1 MKRKNHLM
9 FYLTLLICA
18 IMPLGFA
25 SFDVLA
31 GETSQATP
39 TLDDTVTKVCYNDTT
54 NKQYTTI
61 EMALKEANSGET
73 IYVIP
78 NPDGVSIY
86 NDCVIK
92 EGVTLNL
99 PYSITYDASTNTYSN
114 PISFAST
121 SGSPGN
127 LTYNSSYRKSLLYI
141 EEGVTLTNNGTLYVG
156 GIQTGGSGGLAFAGQ
171 TYQSFSEI
179 NVKKNAMIISNGKL
193 TSYGYITG
201 ETSINSET
209 NEVTML
215 STIKLSA
222 SSETEIP
229 FIVVEHRGGTAF
241 TSMGAESTTDLLG
254 YLATLALGGTVH
266 AKLQTSPFNRFLFH
280 NLLNINYEFVYGST
294 LIGKADLYANSQSN
308 KADVSVIG
316 TTSSFLLQLM
326 SGSYVKGYIDNTVA
340 EPKNHLNIYGNCKL
354 NSMALEIGVQGGK
367 VQLSTSDIHLPLSL
381 YFDVTL
387 NSTSSNNQ
395 CVVDLTSQKVK
406 ILPGCNF
413 KINSGVIVNADSLVV
428 YKNSDFYDSTGKYY
442 ITSSSC
448 AEGKA
453 YPSTTD
459 GKLVC
464 NGVLNTN
471 SLGGIIFTEVESN
484 ESMINISSSNS
495 VSMKEVSV
503 AQSISEAATYVIL
516 NFTSQGKAII
526 NNDVIT
532 SDLYTNTSYKS
543 TFYNNEYVFY
553 NYKIQYQNVGD
564 SIDFSNYKITNP
576 NGYFY
581 TSSNIFYLE
590 NLTYEKVIAEASD
603 IFFIGF
609 YLDIGLTN
617 EVSSFNNS
625 VIEKYVSSDG
635 VLTLYARWDL
645 PKEGVTVIIKDAEG
659 NTYSETD
666 YDTTHINISN
676 IPSNL
681 TKENKYTIS
690 DNRETIIETSYIFA
704 GWTIEGA
711 TFIDGTTGPINSN
724 TLEIQ
729 ANSGSIVTLNPYFI
743 EIATTYYQMALSIS
757 LKSGSLFDPG
767 STNCSIS
774 FEECLQI
781 TDNGVLRYASQTVN
795 YNTTNSV
802 YFLKSG
808 SDVTLSYNG
817 YNLWP
822 KEYVKIE
829 FSGFNDNTSIS
840 ESSNGE
846 SIRTLLGVASIT
858 VSY

>member
-25 SFDVLA
+25 SFDILA
-31 GETSQATP
+31 GETSQAKP
-39 TLDDTVTKVCYNDTT
+39 TLDDDAVTKVCYNDTT
-54 NKQYTTI
+54 NKYYTTI

-78 NPDGVSIY
+78 NADGVSIY

-99 PYSITYDASTNTYSN
+99 PYDITYDESTNTYSN

-127 LTYNSSYRKSLLYI
+127 LTYNTSYRESLLYI

-156 GIQTGGSGGLAFAGQ
+156 GKQTGGSGGLAFAGQ

-179 NVKKNAMIISNGKL
+179 NVKKNATIISNGKL

-201 ETSINSET
+201 ETSINNET

-241 TSMGAESTTDLLG
+241 TSMAAESTLDLLG
-254 YLATLALGGTVH
+254 YLATLTSGGTVY

-280 NLLNINYEFVYGST
+280 NLLNINYEFVYGSI
-294 LIGKADLYANSQSN
+294 LIGKADLYANNQSN
-308 KADVSVIG
+308 KADVNVIG
-316 TTSSFLLQLM
+316 TTNSFLLQLM

-354 NSMALEIGVQGGK
+354 NSMALEIGALGGK
-367 VQLSTSDIHLPLSL
+367 VQLSTSDIHFPLSL

-387 NSTSSNNQ
+387 NSTSPNNQ

-428 YKNSDFYDSTGKYY
+428 YKNSNFYDSTGKYY

-448 AEGKA
+448 SEGKA

-471 SLGGIIFTEVESN
+471 SLGGIIFTEIESN
-484 ESMINISSSNS
+484 LSMINISNSNN

-503 AQSISEAATYVIL
+503 AQKVTEAATYVTL
-516 NFTSQGKAII
+516 NFTSQGRAV
-526 NNDVIT
+526 NNNELIT
-532 SDLYTNTSYKS
+532 TDLYTNTSYKS
-543 TFYNNEYVFY
+543 TFFNDEYVFY

-564 SIDFSNYKITNP
+564 SIDFSNYNITNP
-576 NGYFY
+576 NGHFY
-581 TSSNIFYLE
+581 TSPNIFYLE
-590 NLTYEKVIAEASD
+590 NLTYEKNTAEASE
-603 IFFIGF
+603 IYFIGF
-609 YLDIGLTN
+609 YLDPDLTN
-617 EVSSFNNS
+617 EISSIDSNL
-625 VIEKYVSSDG
+625 IKQYASSDG
-635 VLTLYARWDL
+635 VLTIYSRWEL
-645 PKEGVTVIIKDAEG
+645 PREGVTVIIKDAEG
-659 NTYSETD
+659 NTSSEKN
-666 YDTTHINISN
+666 YDTTDISVSIN
-676 IPSNL
+676 PSNL
-681 TKENKYTIS
+681 NLIKQSKYTIS
-690 DNRETIIETSYIFA
+690 DNRETIDEISYTFD
-704 GWTIEGA
+704 GWTIDGGMFA
-711 TFIDGTTGPINSN
+711 DGTTGPINSN

-729 ANSGSIVTLNPYFI
+729 ASSGSIVTLNPHFKETTI
-743 EIATTYYQMALSIS
+743 TYYKLTLSVS
-757 LKSGSLFDPG
+757 LKSGLTGTSC
-767 STNCSIS
+767 TIS
-774 FEECLQI
+774 FAECLQI
-781 TDNGVLRYASQTVN
+781 IDSGVLKHLSQTVN
-795 YNTTNSV
+795 NTSDSI
-802 YFLKSG
+802 YYLRSG
-808 SDVTLSYNG
+808 SIVSLSYEG
-817 YNLWP
+817 YNGLFINTN
-822 KEYVKIE
+822 VKIK
-829 FSGFNDNTSIS
+829 FSGFDNNSPIDTNLKDST
-840 ESSNGE
+840 E
-846 SIRTLLGVASIT
+846 RTLEGIATIT